1 MAPNLG
7 LRTSLQ
13 MRQQLVMT
21 QRLQQAL
28 KLLQVPTLELE
39 QILRMELQ
47 SNPLL
52 EELEPDEDVDAP
64 EPNDEPNDERGDE
77 PAGDAAGDDARA
89 DDEGADHDD
98 FGSEGAEGGDSPDE
112 RKDWG
117 DTFDDGFQAVSLD
130 QGWDEEDELERP
142 QKYVPS
148 GQEDLTDQLHLAV
161 PEGLERTIGEYIIGS
176 LNEDGLLGCT
186 VAEIAAYFDV
196 AETAVEAVLR
206 IIQGFDPP
214 GVAARDLQECLLL
227 QLEARGL
234 AESDEATVVKDHFE
248 ALKNRK
254 FNDIARDLKLTVKQV
269 QDLAQHIGE
278 LDPRPGLSVN
288 TEGARAVVPD
298 LEVVKVDED
307 GEEFAVY
314 LNDANIPRL
323 RVSQAYEGTVQTSE
337 DAVKFIDERKRHAE
351 WVIKT
356 IEQRRRTMIK
366 VMEAI
371 VAEQREFFEKGAIA
385 LRPLTLQQV
394 AQTIGMHES
403 TVSRV
408 TRQKY
413 VQTPRGV
420 FPLKFFFSAGLD
432 SDTGEDVSAKAV
444 KIMIREIIDG
454 ENTGRPLSD
463 KKIVDLLQERGLKI
477 ARRTVAKYREQMG
490 ILSARMRKQF

>member
-1 MAPNLG
+1 MAPNIG
-7 LRTSLQ
+7 LRQSLSL
-13 MRQQLVMT
+13 RQNLVMT

-39 QILRMELQ
+39 QILRHELQ
-47 SNPLL
+47 GNPLL
-52 EELEPDEDVDAP
+52 EEIEPEDEIEDETRHEDEIAAMDEKMRETEMTP
-64 EPNDEPNDERGDE
+64 EDQER
-77 PAGDAAGDDARA
+77 
-89 DDEGADHDD
+89 
-98 FGSEGAEGGDSPDE
+98 
-112 RKDWG
+112 DWG
-117 DTFDDGFQAVSLD
+117 DS
-130 QGWDEEDELERP
+130 WDEGFRGATNNSSYDEDDELERP

-148 GQEDLTDQLHLAV
+148 GQEDLSEQLVLAV
-161 PEGLERTIGEYIIGS
+161 PEGLERRIGEYIIGC
-176 LNEDGLLGCT
+176 LNEDGLLGCP
-186 VAEIAAYFDV
+186 VEEIATYYDV
-196 AETAVEAVLR
+196 PVETVEAVLR
-206 IIQGFDPP
+206 IVQGFDPP
-214 GVAARDLQECLLL
+214 GVAARNLQECLLL
-227 QLEARGL
+227 QLEARGYE
-234 AESDEATVVKDHFE
+234 ESDEAHVIKEHFE

-254 FNDIARDLKLTVKQV
+254 FADIAREMKITPKEV
-269 QDLAQHIGE
+269 QEIAQHIGE

-307 GEEFAVY
+307 GDEYAVY
-314 LNDANIPRL
+314 LNDSNLPRL
-323 RVSQAYEGTVQTSE
+323 RVSQAYEGTAQSNE
-337 DAVKFIDERKRHAE
+337 DTVKFIDEKKRHAE

-394 AQTIGMHES
+394 ASTIGMHES

-432 SDTGEDVSAKAV
+432 SNSGTEIAAKAV
-444 KIMIREIIDG
+444 KIMIRDIIDA
-454 ENTGRPLSD
+454 ENTAKPLSD
-463 KKIVDLLQERGLKI
+463 KKIVDLLQ
-477 ARRTVAKYREQMG
+477 
-490 ILSARMRKQF
+490 